1 MVSEVASQAI
11 QVKLMVLSYVLLIVA
26 NVCSFLRG
34 GRGEGERGM
43 RGGEML
49 LMLAVGWRA
58 SAVRGEEAGRFQK
71 VVGVS
76 IVVVGDPCVPNI
88 HINIISQRIAVWV
101 PVSIS

>member
-1 MVSEVASQAI
+1 MVSEVASEAI
-11 QVKLMVLSYVLLIVA
+11 QVKLMVLSCVLLIVA
-26 NVCSFLRG
+26 NVLSG
-34 GRGEGERGM
+34 GRERGM

-76 IVVVGDPCVPNI
+76 IVVAGDPCVPNV